1 MGFVGGCGS
10 KFFLFG
16 RKGEGGEGGKGADA
30 GISASTGTFQI
41 LLFALIALKI
51 KSNAPGYVLRGCGW
65 CWELWLMLVERI
77 LFRRSSWRDMAR

>member
-1 MGFVGGCGS
+1 MDVVGDVVDFEHVCVLVWDLWGDVVVS
-10 KFFLFG
+10 FFLFG

-51 KSNAPGYVLRGCGW
+51 KSNAPGYVLRGCG
-65 CWELWLMLVERI
+65 
-77 LFRRSSWRDMAR
+77 